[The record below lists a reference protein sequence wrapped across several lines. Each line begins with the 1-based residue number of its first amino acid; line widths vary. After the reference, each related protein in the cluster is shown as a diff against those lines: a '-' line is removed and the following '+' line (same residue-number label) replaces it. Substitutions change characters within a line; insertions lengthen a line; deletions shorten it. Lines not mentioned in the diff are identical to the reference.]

1 MLDFT
6 HWGLKPWE
14 STSDLSA
21 SERGFTGRR
30 WLLDGLVDPPLGSS
44 DPDTEQAIGEI
55 DSWRSNL
62 SGPSVFWISA
72 GPGQEAL
79 LKRLLNDED
88 IWPVQDIFRVMQ
100 EFSESLLSRHERLS
114 ASSAPI
120 VASVPYWQHESCGW
134 AEFESAAT
142 AAKSNRAL

>member
-1 MLDFT
+1 M
-6 HWGLKPWE
+6 
-14 STSDLSA
+14 
-21 SERGFTGRR
+21 
-30 WLLDGLVDPPLGSS
+30 
-44 DPDTEQAIGEI
+44 
-55 DSWRSNL
+55 
-62 SGPSVFWISA
+62 FWISA

-79 LKRLLNDED
+79 LKRLLHDED
-88 IWPVQDIFRVMQ
+88 IWPVQDILHVMQ
-100 EFSESLLSRHERLS
+100 EFSESLLSQGIDWHERLS